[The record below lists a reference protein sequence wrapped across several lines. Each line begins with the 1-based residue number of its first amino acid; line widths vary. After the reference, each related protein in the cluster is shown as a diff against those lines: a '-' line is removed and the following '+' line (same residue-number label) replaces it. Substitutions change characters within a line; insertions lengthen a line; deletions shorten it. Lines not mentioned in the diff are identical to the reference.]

1 MPVRRSYVIG
11 GLWCHTGALWC
22 VMIDVV
28 LPMRYFDISVKYCA
42 LVRKLYNLMM
52 WHCDVTI
59 GNSGIV
65 AGHCGESIGHCHGLV
80 KLSNATINIVIYQRA
95 VWYHS
100 GTMCRGMAISIW
112 HIVLT

>member
-1 MPVRRSYVIG
+1 M
-11 GLWCHTGALWC
+11 
-22 VMIDVV
+22 DVV
-28 LPMRYFDISVKYCA
+28 LSVRYCDISVKYCA

-59 GNSGIV
+59 GNSGVI

-80 KLSNATINIVIYQRA
+80 KLSNATINIVMYQRA

-100 GTMCRGMAISIW
+100 GTMLCRAWLFQYGI
-112 HIVLT
+112 LC